1 MIGSKNTEIQLNLY
15 LLLNYIFYIFYSV
28 WYKFEYVGNFQEL
41 VLLKQQCRWFSIIN
55 YWNDNVGDFQEL
67 AIEITM

>member
-1 MIGSKNTEIQLNLY
+1 MDKY
-15 LLLNYIFYIFYSV
+15 R
-28 WYKFEYVGNFQEL
+28 FENVGDFQEL
-41 VLLKQQCRWFSIIN
+41 ILLKQQCRWFSIIN